1 MGEKSIDMPDFKQ
14 IYTDII
20 KEKFPE
26 KINDPV
32 IINKL
37 DSLNTAIDIL
47 KFNTFIFGRPEYA
60 VEFKNQRL
68 RSYDESSIR
77 EILNYQ
83 KKNKLT
89 NTETANHFKT
99 SRNTIAKWKS
109 IYKAG

>member
-20 KEKFPE
+20 KEKFPK